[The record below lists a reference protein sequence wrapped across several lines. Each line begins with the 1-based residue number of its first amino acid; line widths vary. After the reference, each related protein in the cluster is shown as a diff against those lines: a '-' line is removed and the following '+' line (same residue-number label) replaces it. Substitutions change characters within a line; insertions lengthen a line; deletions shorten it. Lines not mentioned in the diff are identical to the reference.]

1 MKAIAS
7 LVVSVLGRALAC
19 SVPRDGRLCVAGS
32 WMGEMYGDNPR
43 YFVEYLLDNT
53 DFRVVWVGKEQ
64 VRSRLPSHP
73 RIKFARAGSWKAT
86 WSALRARYWIVAQ
99 GPCDIGPA
107 CLRGKALLLNLW
119 HGLAFKRGG
128 RTRADGSVG
137 IEKRSLKAR
146 IARALV
152 WRQGDELG
160 WTSIASTEGG
170 RHLAE
175 ALPQFFSVDFMLPFG
190 TPRNDYLIHN
200 KGNDSLRRE
209 LKARYAKMLGFGK
222 DKKIV
227 LYLPTFRK
235 PGVKTF
241 SFYGLEGEQRERMA
255 SFADAANAVV
265 VEKHHFLTLKS
276 NPPLV
281 DAAVGWNVVIDE
293 EKSHDVLTQELLLVA
308 DVLVTDYS
316 SAFVDYCLLGRP
328 CIHFVYDYDE
338 YTTSDAGLAY
348 DIEEIAGG
356 PVVKTLD
363 GLCEVLR
370 NSLASGRGEP
380 RPGYAAMVEFEKGR
394 ACEQLCERF
403 FK

>member
-1 MKAIAS
+1 MIWA
-7 LVVSVLGRALAC
+7 VFGRML
-19 SVPRDGRLCVAGS
+19 SGIVPRDGRLCVAGS

-43 YFVEYLLDNT
+43 YFVEYLLSHSDM
-53 DFRVVWVGKEQ
+53 RIVWIGKGHVCEK
-64 VRSRLPSHP
+64 LPSHP
-73 RIKFARAGSWKAT
+73 HLKFARLGSLRAACA
-86 WSALRARYWIVAQ
+86 ALRAKYWIVAQ
-99 GPCDIGPA
+99 GPCDI
-107 CLRGKALLLNLW
+107 CSESLRGRAVLLNLW
-119 HGLAFKRGG
+119 HGHAFKSGG
-128 RTRADGSVG
+128 RTRADGAAACCV
-137 IEKRSLKAR
+137 KKPSLKTR
-146 IARALV
+146 MINSLTKR
-152 WRQGDELG
+152 GDDELG

-241 SFYGLEGEQRERMA
+241 SFYGLEGKQRERMA

-265 VEKHHFLTLKS
+265 VEKHHFLTLKA
-276 NPPLV
+276 NPPPA
-281 DAAVGWNVVIDE
+281 DAAVGWNVVIGE
-293 EKSHDVLTQELLLVA
+293 EQSHDILTQELLLVA